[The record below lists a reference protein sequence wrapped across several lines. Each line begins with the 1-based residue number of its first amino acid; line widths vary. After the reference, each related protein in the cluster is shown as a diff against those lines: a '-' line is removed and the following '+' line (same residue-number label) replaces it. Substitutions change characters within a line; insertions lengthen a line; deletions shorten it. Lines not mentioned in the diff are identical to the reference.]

1 MPIEQMTGAAPM
13 LSRPSP
19 TASEAAK
26 LRALPW
32 SMGFS
37 ALSSSVFGAW
47 TVFGSVFLL
56 YLQALGLLK
65 AQIGIL
71 LSLFPFCGVLA
82 PLVAPQLARWGLK
95 RVCVIAY
102 TGRHAVIG
110 LLLLMPWVQATYGRA
125 ATLGFVAG
133 VILIFAVVRAVAE
146 TAVYPWTQEFVP
158 DRVRGRYGA
167 LSTIFGT
174 LAGIGALAIAGYVI
188 GHGSGVGRF
197 LWLQGAGC
205 LAGLIGTSF
214 LLRVPGGAPVARP
227 RASAAHWGEMREAL
241 RDRNFRRF
249 LAGMA
254 GYGLGAGM
262 MAAFMPL
269 LLVEKVGVAP
279 GTVVWLD
286 NAALLG
292 GVLISLPCGWLADRF
307 GSRTVLMPGLT
318 LSLGVIGFWCVMLAL
333 GKASLLGVPALAALG
348 LLGGIASN
356 AIALGYGR
364 LLFTGVVPPEK
375 SVAYMAVFYAWVGL
389 TGGLAPLL
397 AGGILS
403 AAMRLSGAG
412 AGPLADG
419 YTLLFLC
426 SLLPAALGWVC
437 FVNTRPDGTHRTR
450 DLLTQLAPRMAWWR

>member
-1 MPIEQMTGAAPM
+1 M

-19 TASEAAK
+19 TASEAEK

-32 SMGFS
+32 SIAFS

-56 YLQALGLLK
+56 YLQSLGLPK
-65 AQIGIL
+65 AQIGIV

-82 PLVAPQLARWGLK
+82 PLVAPRLARWGLK
-95 RVCVIAY
+95 RVCLIAY

-110 LLLLMPWVQATYGRA
+110 LLLLLPYVLAAYGRVPA
-125 ATLGFVAG
+125 LVFVAG
-133 VILIFAVVRAVAE
+133 VILAFALLRAVAE
-146 TAVYPWTQEFVP
+146 TAGYPWTQEYVP
-158 DRVRGRYGA
+158 NRVRGRYGA
-167 LSTIFGT
+167 VLTVAGT
-174 LAGIGALAIAGYVI
+174 LAGIGALSIAGYVI
-188 GHGSGVGRF
+188 GHGSGLGRF

-214 LLRVPGGAPVARP
+214 LLRVPGGAPAP
-227 RASAAHWGEMREAL
+227 GPWESSAHWDEMREAL
-241 RDRNFRRF
+241 RDRNFLRF
-249 LAGMA
+249 LHGMA

-262 MAAFMPL
+262 LAAFMPL
-269 LLVEKVGVAP
+269 LLVEKVGIAQ

-318 LSLGVIGFWCVMLAL
+318 LSLLLTGFWCAVLAL
-333 GKASLLGVPALAALG
+333 SKSSMLGLPALAALG
-348 LLGGIASN
+348 FLGGMAGN
-356 AIALGYGR
+356 AVGLGAGR
-364 LLFTGVVPPEK
+364 LLLTGVVPPEK

-403 AAMRLSGAG
+403 AAMRITGAG
-412 AGPLADG
+412 ARPLADG

-437 FVNTRPDGTHRTR
+437 FVRTRPDGTHRTR
-450 DLLTQLAPRMAWWR
+450 DLLRQSMRLFTNGARTCTRRKEFLS